1 MSSQGSWY
9 YATPKGDR
17 IGPITYQELRSL
29 IEGGRVYRSDLVWA
43 AHLPSWMPL
52 EQVPELAAWGR
63 QLPPAV
69 PTGPTWQASEDVIE
83 TIRKME
89 VTSGVV
95 WSIIGS
101 IQILFPVLC
110 MVVPILSFTA
120 EMVPLLMV
128 GVWNIFAALS
138 RFNRAKLV
146 QQRRASV
153 VKSFEGVTQLAVI
166 LTMNLIFGAVI
177 GALWVIW
184 DYVTRDKV
192 LRNRHLFDQ

>member
-1 MSSQGSWY
+1 MSDQDSWY

-52 EQVPELAAWGR
+52 EKVPELTAWGR
-63 QLPPAV
+63 QLPPAI
-69 PTGPTWQASEDVIE
+69 PTGTSWQATQDVVE

-95 WSIIGS
+95 WCIIAS
-101 IQILFPVLC
+101 IQILLPVLC
-110 MVVPILSFTA
+110 LVVPILTFTA
-120 EMVPLLMV
+120 EMMALLLV
-128 GVWNIFAALS
+128 GVWNLFAALS
-138 RFNRAKLV
+138 RFNRAKLT
-146 QQRRASV
+146 QERRASV
-153 VKSFEGVTQLAVI
+153 VKSFEGVTQLALI
-166 LTMNLIFGAVI
+166 CAMNLIFGAVI

-184 DYVTRDKV
+184 DFITRDKV
-192 LRNRHLFDQ
+192 MKNRHLFDQ